1 MKEELAA
8 HIRNGDAYRSLVGE
22 TRVAETLRKL
32 QWSVRHSAY
41 YTDPIEKKQR
51 EIDVVARRRWTRGA
65 DRYVHLSLLVEC
77 KSMPGKQIL
86 VAEDREGGREKLY
99 FHWPGD
105 DDDALRREIRGA
117 LLDNGYAPDE
127 ISRIAE
133 EFSAATH
140 PRGESSVDALLA
152 SAPKPPL
159 RVSAARETSR
169 DTNTGPLWEA
179 VNEVFAAMTGATQEE
194 LVSTL
199 DNFRFELA
207 NPNGDHAEWAVDR
220 LRDAASTLVLYHPI
234 VVTDAP
240 LFRLRKGGVEP
251 IEWCRLTQARVSA
264 GAPRWVDVIHSASFD
279 DWSANATESYD
290 AFFAR
295 RKCERVSS

>member
-1 MKEELAA
+1 MDAKLAA
-8 HIRNGDAYRSLVGE
+8 HIRKGDAYQSLVGE

-51 EIDVVARRRWTRGA
+51 EIDVVARRRWIRGA
-65 DRYVHLSLLVEC
+65 DRYIHLNLLVEC

-86 VAEDREGGREKLY
+86 LAEDRKSAGEKLY
-99 FHWPGD
+99 VHWSGND
-105 DDDALRREIRGA
+105 DDTLHREIRDALRE
-117 LLDNGYAPDE
+117 NEYAPAN
-127 ISRIAE
+127 ISRIVE
-133 EFSAATH
+133 NVGQSTY
-140 PRGESSVDALLA
+140 PRGESAIASLLV

-159 RVSAARETSR
+159 HASAARETSR

-179 VNEVFAAMTGATQEE
+179 VNEVFAAMTGARQEE
-194 LVSTL
+194 LASTL

-207 NPNGDHAEWAVDR
+207 NPSGDRAEWAVDR
-220 LRDAASTLVLYHPI
+220 LRDAALTLILYHPI

-240 LFRLRKGGVEP
+240 LFRLRKGRIEP
-251 IEWCRLTQARVSA
+251 IEWCRLTQARVIA
-264 GAPRWVDVIHSASFD
+264 GPARWVDVIHSASFE

-295 RKCERVSS
+295 RKCERVPS